1 MNLPLYIA
9 KRYLF
14 SKKSHNAINII
25 SGISVCGVA
34 LATLALVCTL
44 SVFNGFHDL
53 ISGFFTHFDPDLKVE
68 AVKGKTF
75 EPDSSSLAA
84 IRALPEVEVVSLT
97 LEDNAMAKYK
107 EQQTMVTIKGV
118 DDNFQA
124 LTHIDEILYGN
135 PEFKLYDAVVDYGIM
150 GQQLMYILN
159 TGVQP
164 YDPIEVY
171 APRKGTRVNMSNP
184 LANFHRELL
193 YSPGSVFNINDGRY
207 ASSYIITSM
216 DFARRLFDYTNEV
229 SALELRLLPEADA
242 DDIKHAISDIVGE
255 GFTVKDRYEQQEAT
269 FKVVKIEKFIS
280 YLFLCFILMVA
291 CFNIISS
298 VSMLILDKRDN
309 ANTLRSLGAPDG
321 MVARIFIYEGN
332 LIALIGAIVGLIL
345 GIVLC
350 LLQQHF
356 GLIGLGGDGQFVVSA
371 YPVRVQATDV
381 ALVLAS
387 VLAVSALSVW
397 LPIRMLNRFFYNR
410 QQQ

>member
-1 MNLPLYIA
+1 MNLPLHIA

-25 SGISVCGVA
+25 SAISVCGVA

-53 ISGFFTHFDPDLKVE
+53 IASFFTHFDPDLKVE
-68 AVKGKTF
+68 AIKGKTF
-75 EPDSSSLAA
+75 TPDSAQLIA
-84 IRALPEVEVVSLT
+84 IESIPGVEVVSST

-107 EQQTMVTIKGV
+107 DQQTMVTIKGV

-193 YSPGSVFNINDGRY
+193 YSPGSVFNINDSRY

-216 DFARRLFDYTNEV
+216 DYARRLFDYTDEV
-229 SALELRLLPEADA
+229 SALELRLFPEADVQEV
-242 DDIKHAISDIVGE
+242 KHAICSIVGE

-332 LIALIGAIVGLIL
+332 LIALIGAIVGLVL

-371 YPVRVQATDV
+371 YPVRVKFTDIV
-381 ALVLAS
+381 LVFFS
-387 VLAVSALSVW
+387 VVVVSAISVW
-397 LPIRMLNRFFYNR
+397 LPIRLVNKYFMKD
-410 QQQ
+410 

>member
-1 MNLPLYIA
+1 MNLSLYIA

-25 SGISVCGVA
+25 SAISVCGVA

-53 ISGFFTHFDPDLKVE
+53 IASFFTHFDPDLKVE
-68 AVKGKTF
+68 AIKGKTF
-75 EPDSSSLAA
+75 TPDSAQLIA
-84 IRALPEVEVVSLT
+84 IESIPGVEVLSTT

-107 EQQTMVTIKGV
+107 DQQTMVTIKGV

-150 GQQLMYILN
+150 GHQLMYILN

-164 YDPIEVY
+164 YDPIEGY
-171 APRKGTRVNMSNP
+171 APRTGTRVNMSNP

-216 DFARRLFDYTNEV
+216 DYARRLFDYTDEV
-229 SALELRLLPEADA
+229 SALELRLFPEADVQEV
-242 DDIKHAISDIVGE
+242 KHAISNIVGE

-309 ANTLRSLGAPDG
+309 ANTLRSLGAPDS

-332 LIALIGAIVGLIL
+332 LIALIGAIVGLVL

-371 YPVRVQATDV
+371 YPVRVKFTDIV
-381 ALVLAS
+381 LVFFS
-387 VLAVSALSVW
+387 VVVVSAISVW
-397 LPIRMLNRFFYNR
+397 LPIRLVNKYFMKD
-410 QQQ
+410 

>member
-1 MNLPLYIA
+1 MNLPLHIA

-25 SGISVCGVA
+25 SAISVCGVA

-53 ISGFFTHFDPDLKVE
+53 IASFFTHFDPDLKVE
-68 AVKGKTF
+68 TIKGKTF
-75 EPDSSSLAA
+75 TPDSTQLIA
-84 IRALPEVEVVSLT
+84 IQAIPGVEVVSAT

-216 DFARRLFDYTNEV
+216 DFARRLFDYTDEV

-280 YLFLCFILMVA
+280 YLCLCFILMVA

-371 YPVRVQATDV
+371 YPVRVKFTDIVLVFFSV
-381 ALVLAS
+381 AV
-387 VLAVSALSVW
+387 VSAISVW
-397 LPIRMLNRFFYNR
+397 LPIRLVNKYFMKD
-410 QQQ
+410 

>member
-1 MNLPLYIA
+1 
-9 KRYLF
+9 
-14 SKKSHNAINII
+14 
-25 SGISVCGVA
+25 
-34 LATLALVCTL
+34 
-44 SVFNGFHDL
+44 
-53 ISGFFTHFDPDLKVE
+53 
-68 AVKGKTF
+68 
-75 EPDSSSLAA
+75 
-84 IRALPEVEVVSLT
+84 
-97 LEDNAMAKYK
+97 MAKYK

-216 DFARRLFDYTNEV
+216 DFARRLFDYTDEV

-371 YPVRVQATDV
+371 YPVRVKFTDIVLVFFSV
-381 ALVLAS
+381 AV
-387 VLAVSALSVW
+387 VSAISVW
-397 LPIRMLNRFFYNR
+397 LPIRLVNKYFMKD
-410 QQQ
+410 

>member
-1 MNLPLYIA
+1 MNLPLHIA

-25 SGISVCGVA
+25 SAISVCGVA

-53 ISGFFTHFDPDLKVE
+53 IASFFTHFDPDLKVE
-68 AVKGKTF
+68 TIKGKTF
-75 EPDSSSLAA
+75 TPDSTQLTA
-84 IRALPEVEVVSLT
+84 IQAIPGVEVVSAT

-216 DFARRLFDYTNEV
+216 DFARRLFDYTDEV

-371 YPVRVQATDV
+371 YPVRVKFTDIVLVFFSV
-381 ALVLAS
+381 AV
-387 VLAVSALSVW
+387 VSAISVW
-397 LPIRMLNRFFYNR
+397 LPIRLVNKYFMKD
-410 QQQ
+410 

>member
-1 MNLPLYIA
+1 MNLPLHIA

-25 SGISVCGVA
+25 SAISVCGVA

-53 ISGFFTHFDPDLKVE
+53 IASFFTHFDPDLKVE
-68 AVKGKTF
+68 AIKGKTF
-75 EPDSSSLAA
+75 TPDSAQLIA
-84 IRALPEVEVVSLT
+84 IESIPGVEVVSST

-107 EQQTMVTIKGV
+107 DQQTMVTIKGV

-171 APRKGTRVNMSNP
+171 APRKGTKVNMSNP

-193 YSPGSVFNINDGRY
+193 YSPGSVFNINDSRY

-216 DFARRLFDYTNEV
+216 DYARRLFDYTDEV
-229 SALELRLLPEADA
+229 SALELRLFPEADVQEV
-242 DDIKHAISDIVGE
+242 KHAICSIVGE

-332 LIALIGAIVGLIL
+332 LIALIGAIVGLVL

-371 YPVRVQATDV
+371 YPVRVKFTDIV
-381 ALVLAS
+381 LVFFS
-387 VLAVSALSVW
+387 VVVVSAISVW
-397 LPIRMLNRFFYNR
+397 LPIRLVNKYFMKD
-410 QQQ
+410 

>member
-1 MNLPLYIA
+1 MNLPRHIA

-25 SGISVCGVA
+25 SAISVCGVA

-53 ISGFFTHFDPDLKVE
+53 IASFFTHFDPDLKVE
-68 AVKGKTF
+68 AIKGKTF
-75 EPDSSSLAA
+75 TPDSAQLIA
-84 IRALPEVEVVSLT
+84 IESIPGVEVVSST

-107 EQQTMVTIKGV
+107 DQQTMVTIKGV

-171 APRKGTRVNMSNP
+171 APRKGTKVNMSNP

-193 YSPGSVFNINDGRY
+193 YSPGSVFNINDSRY

-216 DFARRLFDYTNEV
+216 DYARRLFDYTDEV
-229 SALELRLLPEADA
+229 SALELRLFPEADVQEV
-242 DDIKHAISDIVGE
+242 KHAICSIVGE

-269 FKVVKIEKFIS
+269 FKVVKIE
-280 YLFLCFILMVA
+280 
-291 CFNIISS
+291 
-298 VSMLILDKRDN
+298 
-309 ANTLRSLGAPDG
+309 
-321 MVARIFIYEGN
+321 N
-332 LIALIGAIVGLIL
+332 LK
-345 GIVLC
+345 
-350 LLQQHF
+350 
-356 GLIGLGGDGQFVVSA
+356 
-371 YPVRVQATDV
+371 
-381 ALVLAS
+381 
-387 VLAVSALSVW
+387 
-397 LPIRMLNRFFYNR
+397 
-410 QQQ
+410 

>member
-1 MNLPLYIA
+1 MNLPLHIA

-25 SGISVCGVA
+25 SAISVCGVA

-53 ISGFFTHFDPDLKVE
+53 IASFFTHFDPDLKVE
-68 AVKGKTF
+68 TIKGKTF
-75 EPDSSSLAA
+75 TPDSTQLIA
-84 IRALPEVEVVSLT
+84 IQAIPGVEVVSAT

-216 DFARRLFDYTNEV
+216 DFARRLFDYTDEV

-332 LIALIGAIVGLIL
+332 LIALIGAIVDLIL

-371 YPVRVQATDV
+371 YPVRVKFTDIVLVFFSV
-381 ALVLAS
+381 AV
-387 VLAVSALSVW
+387 VSAISVW
-397 LPIRMLNRFFYNR
+397 LPIRLVNKYFMKD
-410 QQQ
+410 

>member
-1 MNLPLYIA
+1 MNLPLHIA

-25 SGISVCGVA
+25 SAISVCGVA

-53 ISGFFTHFDPDLKVE
+53 IASFFTHFDPDLKVE
-68 AVKGKTF
+68 AIKGKTF
-75 EPDSSSLAA
+75 TPDSTQLIA
-84 IRALPEVEVVSLT
+84 IESIPGMEVVSST

-107 EQQTMVTIKGV
+107 DQQTMVTIKGV

-193 YSPGSVFNINDGRY
+193 YSPGSVFNINDSRY

-216 DFARRLFDYTNEV
+216 D
-229 SALELRLLPEADA
+229 
-242 DDIKHAISDIVGE
+242 
-255 GFTVKDRYEQQEAT
+255 
-269 FKVVKIEKFIS
+269 
-280 YLFLCFILMVA
+280 
-291 CFNIISS
+291 
-298 VSMLILDKRDN
+298 
-309 ANTLRSLGAPDG
+309 
-321 MVARIFIYEGN
+321 
-332 LIALIGAIVGLIL
+332 
-345 GIVLC
+345 
-350 LLQQHF
+350 
-356 GLIGLGGDGQFVVSA
+356 
-371 YPVRVQATDV
+371 
-381 ALVLAS
+381 
-387 VLAVSALSVW
+387 
-397 LPIRMLNRFFYNR
+397 
-410 QQQ
+410 

>member
-1 MNLPLYIA
+1 MNLPLHIA

-25 SGISVCGVA
+25 SAISVCGVA

-53 ISGFFTHFDPDLKVE
+53 IASFFTHFDPDLKVE
-68 AVKGKTF
+68 TIKGKTF
-75 EPDSSSLAA
+75 TPDSTQLIA
-84 IRALPEVEVVSLT
+84 IQAIPGVEVVSAT

-107 EQQTMVTIKGV
+107 DQQTMVTIKGV

-216 DFARRLFDYTNEV
+216 DFARRLFDYTDEV

-255 GFTVKDRYEQQEAT
+255 DFTVKDRYEQQEAT

-332 LIALIGAIVGLIL
+332 LIALIGAIVGLVL

-371 YPVRVQATDV
+371 YPVRVKFTDIV
-381 ALVLAS
+381 LVFFS
-387 VLAVSALSVW
+387 VVAVSAISVW
-397 LPIRMLNRFFYNR
+397 LPIRLVNKYFMKD
-410 QQQ
+410 

>member
-1 MNLPLYIA
+1 MNLPLHIA

-25 SGISVCGVA
+25 SAISVCGVA

-53 ISGFFTHFDPDLKVE
+53 IASFFTHFDPDLKVE
-68 AVKGKTF
+68 TVKGKTF
-75 EPDSSSLAA
+75 TPDSTQLIA
-84 IRALPEVEVVSLT
+84 IQAIPGVEVVSAT

-107 EQQTMVTIKGV
+107 DQQTMVTIKGV

-216 DFARRLFDYTNEV
+216 DFARRLFDYTDEV

-371 YPVRVQATDV
+371 YPVRVKFTDIVLVFFSV
-381 ALVLAS
+381 AV
-387 VLAVSALSVW
+387 VSAISVW
-397 LPIRMLNRFFYNR
+397 LPIRLVNKYFMKD
-410 QQQ
+410 